1 MLPVLAAAAV
11 PSLAQLAEG
20 ALLGVSTY
28 LAMRER

>member
-1 MLPVLAAAAV
+1 MLPVLAVAV
-11 PSLAQLAEG
+11 PPLAQLAEG